1 MLSRVVG
8 TVRISRKSWATSA
21 RDFVDSASPMGSGS
35 ADSDIRDEPS
45 LGGKSADCVRRTSDD
60 YLDTTSTA
68 RSSSSSRPS
77 AIALTVRATDTVG

>member
-1 MLSRVVG
+1 MKGRSEARWVG
-8 TVRISRKSWATSA
+8 
-21 RDFVDSASPMGSGS
+21 MGSGS
-35 ADSDIRDEPS
+35 ADCNIRDEPS